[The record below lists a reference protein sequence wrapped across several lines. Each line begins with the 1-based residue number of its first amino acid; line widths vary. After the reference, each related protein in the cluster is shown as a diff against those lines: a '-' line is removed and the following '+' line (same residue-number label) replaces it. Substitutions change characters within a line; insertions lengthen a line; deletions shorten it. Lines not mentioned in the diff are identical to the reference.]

1 MKTREEII
9 EILEKEFGHVYCHNC
24 EHDMNF
30 GSCEECHRKYMNWKI
45 SHETAE
51 KIADRIL
58 N

>member
-9 EILEKEFGHVYCHNC
+9 EILEREFGCIYCYNC
-24 EHDMNF
+24 AHDTNV
-30 GSCEECHRKYMNWKI
+30 SACEECHRKYMKWEI